1 MPVQDAFRP
10 FHMPGQDIPLG
21 TVSQSIAVVLTARGM
36 VEDCKASGNLV
47 LPDAPVTDTLEAI
60 REILFAEGMIGPPRH
75 EEMAVRLT
83 AEGEVHGTVD
93 RSVVRA
99 LGLWITKVHVNGLVH
114 LGDGGTEIWL
124 SRRARH
130 AAWNP
135 DRFDTMV
142 AGGVA
147 ASQSVT
153 GAVRA
158 ESWEEAGLTSD
169 ALTGLR
175 GPRRMTV
182 QYVSER
188 GLHRELLVIHDLGLD
203 PDFVPQCQDGEIAW
217 AQRFD
222 LDSMSRLLAIPS
234 EMKFSSALVC
244 RDLLARLPA
253 LGLPETSE
261 ITPL

>member
-1 MPVQDAFRP
+1 MQDAFRP

-21 TVSQSIAVVLTARGM
+21 TVSLSMAAVLAARG
-36 VEDCKASGNLV
+36 VLENCKASGNLV
-47 LPDAPVTDTLEAI
+47 LPDAQVTDALEAI
-60 REILFAEGMIGPPRH
+60 RETLFAEGLIDPPRH
-75 EEMAVRLT
+75 EQMAVRLT
-83 AEGEVHGTVD
+83 AEGEIHGTVD
-93 RSVVRA
+93 RSAVRA
-99 LGLWITKVHVNGLVH
+99 LGLWITKVHVNGLVN
-114 LGDGGTEIWL
+114 LGGGRTEIWL

-147 ASQSVT
+147 ADQSLAS
-153 GAVRA
+153 AVQA
-158 ESWEEAGLTSD
+158 ESWEEAGLTPD
-169 ALTGLR
+169 ALTALR

-182 QYVSER
+182 KYVSER
-188 GLHRELLVIHDLGLD
+188 GLHRELLVIHDLALD

-217 AQRFD
+217 ARRFD

-244 RDLLARLPA
+244 RDLLGRLSTEKQ
-253 LGLPETSE
+253 LEISDNLP
-261 ITPL
+261 L